1 MSTPIFPMQPVA
13 WVRSP
18 GTEAIDDDWGDLLSR
33 VELDQA
39 RFVAGAVQGID
50 EFSHHEVVYVFDR
63 VEEDSFE
70 RHARRP
76 RNNPDWPE
84 VGVFAQRNKRRP
96 NRIGVSC
103 CELVSVAGSVLT
115 VRALDAID
123 GTPVLDIKPYMT
135 EFGPRGPV
143 RQPVDRPERAGRRS
157 E

>member
-1 MSTPIFPMQPVA
+1 MSTPTFPMQPIA

-18 GTEAIDDDWGDLLSR
+18 RTEAIDDDWGDLLSR
-33 VELDQA
+33 VELDEDQFA
-39 RFVAGAVQGID
+39 ASAVQGID
-50 EFSHHEVVYVFDR
+50 EFSHLEVVYVFDR
-63 VEEDSFE
+63 VEEGSFE

-103 CELVSVAGSVLT
+103 CELVSVSGTVLT

-143 RQPVDRPERAGRRS
+143 RQPRWSRELMSGYW
-157 E
+157 

>member
-1 MSTPIFPMQPVA
+1 MSTPIFSMQPIA

-18 GTEAIDDDWGDLLSR
+18 RTEAIDDDWGDVLSR
-33 VELDQA
+33 VELDEA
-39 RFVAGAVQGID
+39 SFAPGALQGID
-50 EFSHHEVVYVFDR
+50 GFSHVELVYVFDR
-63 VEEDSFE
+63 VDAASFE
-70 RHARRP
+70 RDARRP
-76 RNNPDWPE
+76 RNNPDWPK

-103 CELVSVAGSVLT
+103 CELVAVTGLTLT

-143 RQPVDRPERAGRRS
+143 RQPQWSRELMSGYW
-157 E
+157 

>member
-1 MSTPIFPMQPVA
+1 MSSLIFRMQPIA

-18 GTEAIDDDWGDLLSR
+18 RTEAIDDDWGDLLSR
-33 VELDQA
+33 VELDRA
-39 RFVAGAVQGID
+39 CFASGAIRGIS
-50 EFSHHEVVYVFDR
+50 EFSHLEVVYVFDR
-63 VEEDSFE
+63 VEEGSFE
-70 RHARRP
+70 RDARRP

-103 CELVSVAGSVLT
+103 CELVSVSETTLT

-123 GTPVLDIKPYMT
+123 GTPVLDIKPYMI

-143 RQPVDRPERAGRRS
+143 RQPQWSRELMGGYW
-157 E
+157 